1 MDKIA
6 RPLRSAETNSDA
18 KPRDLDRNSPL
29 PLWAQ
34 LVDELTRR
42 MAAGAFVDR
51 LPTDQELAATYQVG
65 RATVREAVRRL
76 GETFRIDRQ
85 RGKGTFVRPTQ
96 FEQPVGTM
104 YSLFQAIEG
113 QGVEQKSVVRSCEL
127 KVDAMV
133 AAELEVASDLPL
145 FYLER
150 LRLAGGAPLAL
161 DRVWMPADLA
171 APVMATDFS
180 HTALYAELKEKAG
193 IVATRG
199 EERIHPSIPIPAVAK
214 LLEMPKGTAA
224 FAIVR
229 RTWVGDRPL
238 EHRDTIFRGDRH
250 AFVSTWSQMDGAKT
264 SSPHLKLVSEA

>member
-1 MDKIA
+1 MGKIA
-6 RPLRSAETNSDA
+6 TESKSDA
-18 KPRDLDRNSPL
+18 GPRELDRTSPL

-51 LPTDQELAATYQVG
+51 LPTDQELVATYSVG

-76 GETFRIDRQ
+76 SETFRIDRQ
-85 RGKGTFVRPTQ
+85 RGKGTFVLGEQ

-113 QGVEQKSVVRSCEL
+113 QGVEQKSVVRACEL
-127 KVDAMV
+127 KVDAII
-133 AAELEVASDLPL
+133 AAELEVAADLPL

-150 LRLAGGAPLAL
+150 LRLAGGVPLAL
-161 DRVWMPADLA
+161 DRVWMPANLA
-171 APVMATDFS
+171 APVMDADFT
-180 HTALYAELKEKAG
+180 HTALYAELKDKAG

-199 EERIHPSIPIPAVAK
+199 EERIHPIIPVPAVAK
-214 LLEMPKGTAA
+214 LLEMPKGRAA

-229 RTWVGDRPL
+229 RTWIGDRPL

-250 AFVSTWSQMDGAKT
+250 VFVSTWSRKVGAK
-264 SSPHLKLVSEA
+264 SPSPHLKLVSEA

>member
-1 MDKIA
+1 MEKIA
-6 RPLRSAETNSDA
+6 TPPRSTEPNSEA
-18 KPRDLDRNSPL
+18 NPRELDRNSPL

-42 MAAGAFVDR
+42 MAAGAFIDR

-76 GETFRIDRQ
+76 GETFQIDRQ
-85 RGKGTFVRPTQ
+85 RGKGTFVRQSQ

-113 QGVEQKSVVRSCEL
+113 QGIEQKSVVRSCGL

-133 AAELEVASDLPL
+133 AAGLGVAADLPL

-150 LRLAGGAPLAL
+150 LRLAGGIPLAL

-171 APVMATDFS
+171 APVMDSDFT

-199 EERIHPSIPIPAVAK
+199 EERIHPIIPIPAVAK

-224 FAIVR
+224 FAIER
-229 RTWVGDRPL
+229 RTWTGDRPL
-238 EHRDTIFRGDRH
+238 EHRDTILRGDRH
-250 AFVSTWSQMDGAKT
+250 AFVSIWSQVGGAKT
-264 SSPHLKLVSEA
+264 PSVHLKLVNET